1 MTIKSTELKEGTG
14 PVFLSEYP
22 ADDDVKGWLKI
33 QGENP
38 VFGKTQRLALAY
50 IEKLERENALLT
62 KTMRELAISVLHVI
76 GESGAEAEEKIN
88 ER

>member
-1 MTIKSTELKEGTG
+1 MKFKSTELKEGTG

-22 ADDDVKGWLKI
+22 AEDDVKGWLRI
-33 QGENP
+33 QGESP
-38 VFGKTQRLALAY
+38 VFGKVQRQALAY
-50 IEKLERENALLT
+50 IEKLEADNALLT